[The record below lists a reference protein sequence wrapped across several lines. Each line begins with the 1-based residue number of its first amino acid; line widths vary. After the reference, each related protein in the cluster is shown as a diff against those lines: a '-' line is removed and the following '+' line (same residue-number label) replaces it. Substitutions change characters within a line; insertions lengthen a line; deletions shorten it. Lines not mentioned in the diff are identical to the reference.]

1 MEKNLSEKLFEELKK
16 RNIFEEDEEELEDEM
31 EDEED
36 EEEEEDDDD
45 TDEVEDDSDSNDDF
59 CDMICNILHSR
70 NQAHVF
76 HLQTK
81 SFAEHKALN
90 DYYDGVVGLFDGIVE
105 SYQGKYGIIKNFKSF
120 KIEQYKNS
128 KKTISY
134 FERLL
139 DVIDENRDS
148 VEDSFIQ
155 NQIDTIQ
162 ELINS
167 TLYKL
172 RFLK

>member
-1 MEKNLSEKLFEELKK
+1 MKISKQDILTRKLMEQ
-16 RNIFEEDEEELEDEM
+16 EEDNTEEKTESGGNGNFTQL
-31 EDEED
+31 
-36 EEEEEDDDD
+36 
-45 TDEVEDDSDSNDDF
+45 VSKL
-59 CDMICNILHSR
+59 LHSR
-70 NQAHVF
+70 NQTHIF

-90 DYYDGVVGLFDGIVE
+90 DYYDGVLDLFDSLVE
-105 SYQGKYGIIKNFKSF
+105 SYQGKHGITSNYKCDGFENYKSG
-120 KIEQYKNS
+120 EQVINYL
-128 KKTISY
+128 KKLDSDIDTLRKSVKESY
-134 FERLL
+134 L
-139 DVIDENRDS
+139 
-148 VEDSFIQ
+148 Q